1 MTTGK
6 DLEQYTDTDRTDHE
20 IALRVLHDAL
30 EGRTYDNRIS
40 GSDLAERV
48 PVAQSTVYDLIQE
61 LRQEWGL
68 PVYSRGGYFCV
79 QDAERLDEIIEQIND
94 QINTMQQTKQDLCRN
109 FNRRER

>member
-6 DLEQYTDTDRTDHE
+6 ALEQYTDTDRTDHE
-20 IALRVLHDAL
+20 IALRVLYDAL

-68 PVYSRGGYFCV
+68 PVYSRGGYWCV
-79 QDAERLDEIIEQIND
+79 QDPEQLDEIIEQIND
-94 QINTMQQTKQDLCRN
+94 QINTMQKTKQDLCRN
-109 FNRRER
+109 YNRRER